1 MAEIK
6 EILQKNNFR
15 FNKALGQNFITDS
28 NLLRAIVKDSGV
40 TKDDTVVEI
49 GAGAGTLTAALCESA
64 KKVFA
69 FEVDGNL
76 KPILNQTLAG
86 VENCEVVFKDVL
98 RMKDKELAAKVGE
111 NFKVVANLPYYITT
125 PLMMRFIES
134 DLKVSTLTL
143 MMQKEVAE
151 RLIAKENTPEYG
163 AVTVAVQAVAD
174 VSVTRIID
182 RRLFYPVPN
191 VDSAL
196 VHIVSNPNKYNF
208 ANFETFK
215 KVAKSAFLMRR
226 KTLVNNL
233 ISAFSLPRETCEKI
247 LKNMNLSPLVRG
259 EALSVEQLV
268 ELSGEINEILG

>member
-64 KKVFA
+64 KKVLA

-76 KPILNQTLAG
+76 KPILNETLAG
-86 VENCEVVFKDVL
+86 VKNCEVVFKDVL
-98 RMKDKELAAKVGE
+98 RMKDEELAAKVGE

-151 RLIAKENTPEYG
+151 RLVAKENTPEYG

-196 VHIVSNPNKYNF
+196 VHIVSNPNKFNF
-208 ANFETFK
+208 ANFEIFK

>member
-76 KPILNQTLAG
+76 KPILNETLAG

-98 RMKDKELAAKVGE
+98 RMKDEELAAKVGE
-111 NFKVVANLPYYITT
+111 NPCRRVNIKEAIWKT
-125 PLMMRFIES
+125 PKRQRSAKSRKTQPPRRLKPGRKFCRFIQAAQ
-134 DLKVSTLTL
+134 TRT
-143 MMQKEVAE
+143 QI
-151 RLIAKENTPEYG
+151 RL
-163 AVTVAVQAVAD
+163 
-174 VSVTRIID
+174 
-182 RRLFYPVPN
+182 
-191 VDSAL
+191 
-196 VHIVSNPNKYNF
+196 
-208 ANFETFK
+208 
-215 KVAKSAFLMRR
+215 
-226 KTLVNNL
+226 
-233 ISAFSLPRETCEKI
+233 
-247 LKNMNLSPLVRG
+247 
-259 EALSVEQLV
+259 
-268 ELSGEINEILG
+268 